1 MVVDGGDVDGSGVAA
16 DDDVGR
22 LLELKWKVE
31 CPARSLHQDADE
43 FLLTYG
49 EGQRGF
55 ARWWCS
61 TPRRGRGKENI
72 HPILDRLTA
81 AGFSLVVEK
90 LPGEGSRVKRDRGAQ
105 ERHHITKRTSP
116 FSLIQASFVFTFL

>member
-43 FLLTYG
+43 FRLTNG
-49 EGQRGF
+49 EEITGFRALVVLNSKAWPGQR
-55 ARWWCS
+55 
-61 TPRRGRGKENI
+61 K
-72 HPILDRLTA
+72 HPSHTGSSDRCRL
-81 AGFSLVVEK
+81 
-90 LPGEGSRVKRDRGAQ
+90 
-105 ERHHITKRTSP
+105 
-116 FSLIQASFVFTFL
+116 

>member
-31 CPARSLHQDADE
+31 CPARSLHPDADE

-81 AGFSLVVEK
+81 AGFSLVVESCLAK
-90 LPGEGSRVKRDRGAQ
+90 EAVSNAIVARKNDIILRNAHRRSA
-105 ERHHITKRTSP
+105 
-116 FSLIQASFVFTFL
+116 